1 MTIPHPVGDGHTVIK
16 FVVNKFGFSRAY
28 AYFCSM
34 KAKEKQKYRLTAVAR
49 WIWQASKGART
60 MVVVNSL
67 VGVLDVAVGL
77 AFVWF
82 SKEIIDIATGD
93 REGNLVTY
101 GIVMAVVML
110 AEIGV
115 RALDSWIVNTLSVRN
130 RNRLRH
136 RLFARLMRSEWRGLE
151 QHHSGD
157 VLNRLINDITTVS
170 SLITETTSALI
181 ITVVQLIA
189 SFFFL
194 FYMDRTLALII
205 VCIMPLFLVFSRFY
219 VRRMRGMTKDVRES
233 DSRIHAVMQESLQNK
248 LVIKTLEQDSEVL
261 EKLDGLQ
268 DTLETQVIRRTR
280 FSIGTRAVVSTGFA
294 TGYLTAFLWGV
305 FRIAA
310 GRITFGVMTAFL
322 QLVGRVQRP
331 ITDIARMIPGMV
343 GAITSGERLMELEE
357 LPLEE
362 MANPKLSR
370 DTAGVR
376 LDDVTFRYAD
386 GDRSILEHF
395 SANFPPH
402 STTAILGETGAG
414 KTTLIRLL
422 LALVKPEEGRVV
434 VYDTTGTIGDAS
446 PDTRCNFVYVPQ
458 GNTLFS
464 GTIRDNLL
472 LGNST
477 VTDEEMWRVL
487 DMACA
492 GFVHT
497 LPQGLD
503 TPCGEGG
510 GGFSEGQAQR
520 IAIARS
526 LLRPGSILLLD
537 ESTSALDVETEQELL
552 RRITEGE
559 RGKTL
564 IFITH
569 RTSVTDY
576 CDRAITITSQAT

>member
-1 MTIPHPVGDGHTVIK
+1 
-16 FVVNKFGFSRAY
+16 
-28 AYFCSM
+28 M
-34 KAKEKQKYRLTAVAR
+34 KTKEKQKYRLTVVLR
-49 WIWQASKGART
+49 WIWQASKGARG

-67 VGVLDVAVGL
+67 VGTLDVAVGL

-82 SKEIIDIATGD
+82 SKEIIDIATGV
-93 REGNLVTY
+93 REGSLVTY
-101 GIVMAVVML
+101 GIVMAALML

-115 RALDSWIVNTLSVRN
+115 RALDSWIANTLSVRN
-130 RNRLRH
+130 RNRLRY
-136 RLFARLMRSEWRGLE
+136 RLFARLMQSEWRGLE

-170 SLITETTSALI
+170 SLITETASALI

-194 FYMDRTLALII
+194 YYMDRTLALII

-248 LVIKTLEQDSEVL
+248 LVIKTLEQDSKL
-261 EKLDGLQ
+261 LGKLDGLQ
-268 DTLETQVIRRTR
+268 DTLEEQVLRRTR
-280 FSIGTRAVVSTGFA
+280 FSIGTRAVVSAGFA

-310 GRITFGVMTAFL
+310 GSITFGVMTAFL

-343 GAITSGERLMELEE
+343 GAVTSGERLMELEE
-357 LPLEE
+357 LPLEQTTSPQ
-362 MANPKLSR
+362 MV
-370 DTAGVR
+370 DGTAGVR
-376 LDDVTFRYAD
+376 LEDITFHYAE
-386 GDRSILEHF
+386 GDRDILKHF
-395 SANFPPH
+395 SADFPPH
-402 STTAILGETGAG
+402 TATAILGETGAG

-422 LALVKPEEGRVV
+422 LALVKPVEGRVV
-434 VYDTTGTIGDAS
+434 VYDEPAEKGESHEYAAS

-472 LGNST
+472 LGDSASS
-477 VTDEEMWRVL
+477 DERMWAAL

-492 GFVHT
+492 DFVRR

-510 GGFSEGQAQR
+510 GGLSEGQAQR

-537 ESTSALDVETEQELL
+537 ESTSALDVETERELL

-559 RGKTL
+559 QGKTL

-569 RTSVTDY
+569 RPSVTGY
-576 CDRAITITSQAT
+576 CDRIIRIEN

>member
-1 MTIPHPVGDGHTVIK
+1 
-16 FVVNKFGFSRAY
+16 
-28 AYFCSM
+28 M
-34 KAKEKQKYRLTAVAR
+34 KTKEKQKYRLTVVLR
-49 WIWQASKGART
+49 WIWQASKGARG

-67 VGVLDVAVGL
+67 VGTLDVAVGL

-82 SKEIIDIATGD
+82 SKEIIDIATGV
-93 REGNLVTY
+93 REGSLVTY
-101 GIVMAVVML
+101 GIVMAALML

-115 RALDSWIVNTLSVRN
+115 RALDSWIANTLSVRN
-130 RNRLRH
+130 RNRLRY
-136 RLFARLMRSEWRGLE
+136 RLFARLMQSEWRGLE

-170 SLITETTSALI
+170 SLITETASALI

-194 FYMDRTLALII
+194 YYMDRTLALIV

-248 LVIKTLEQDSEVL
+248 LVIKTLEQDSKL
-261 EKLDGLQ
+261 LGKLDGLQ
-268 DTLETQVIRRTR
+268 DTLEEQVLRRTR
-280 FSIGTRAVVSTGFA
+280 FSIGSRAVVSAGFA

-310 GRITFGVMTAFL
+310 GSITFGVMTAFL

-343 GAITSGERLMELEE
+343 GAVTSGERLMELEE
-357 LPLEE
+357 LPLEQTTSPQ
-362 MANPKLSR
+362 MV
-370 DTAGVR
+370 DGTAGVR
-376 LDDVTFRYAD
+376 LEDVTFHYAE
-386 GDRSILEHF
+386 GDRDILKHF
-395 SANFPPH
+395 SADFPPH
-402 STTAILGETGAG
+402 TATAILGETGAG

-422 LALVKPEEGRVV
+422 LALVKPVEGRVV
-434 VYDTTGTIGDAS
+434 VYDEPAEEGESHEYAAS

-472 LGNST
+472 LGDSASS
-477 VTDEEMWRVL
+477 DERMWAAL

-492 GFVHT
+492 DFVRR

-510 GGFSEGQAQR
+510 GGLSEGQAQR

-537 ESTSALDVETEQELL
+537 ESTSALDVETERELL

-559 RGKTL
+559 QGKTL

-569 RTSVTDY
+569 RPSVTGY
-576 CDRAITITSQAT
+576 CDRIIRIEN

>member
-1 MTIPHPVGDGHTVIK
+1 
-16 FVVNKFGFSRAY
+16 
-28 AYFCSM
+28 
-34 KAKEKQKYRLTAVAR
+34 
-49 WIWQASKGART
+49 
-60 MVVVNSL
+60 
-67 VGVLDVAVGL
+67 
-77 AFVWF
+77 
-82 SKEIIDIATGD
+82 
-93 REGNLVTY
+93 
-101 GIVMAVVML
+101 
-110 AEIGV
+110 
-115 RALDSWIVNTLSVRN
+115 
-130 RNRLRH
+130 
-136 RLFARLMRSEWRGLE
+136 
-151 QHHSGD
+151 
-157 VLNRLINDITTVS
+157 
-170 SLITETTSALI
+170 
-181 ITVVQLIA
+181 
-189 SFFFL
+189 
-194 FYMDRTLALII
+194 
-205 VCIMPLFLVFSRFY
+205 
-219 VRRMRGMTKDVRES
+219 MRGMTKDVRES

-248 LVIKTLEQDSEVL
+248 LVIKTLEQDGEVL

-280 FSIGTRAVVSTGFA
+280 FSIGTRAVVSAGFA

-305 FRIAA
+305 FRIAS
-310 GRITFGVMTAFL
+310 GKITFGVMTAFL

-357 LPLEE
+357 LPMEE
-362 MANPKLSR
+362 TPNPILSKG
-370 DTAGVR
+370 TAGAR
-376 LDDVTFRYAD
+376 LENVTFRYPD
-386 GDRSILEHF
+386 GDRNILEHF
-395 SANFPPH
+395 SADFPPH

-422 LALVKPEEGRVV
+422 LALVKPSEGSVEI
-434 VYDTTGTIGDAS
+434 YDQAGSIGPAS

-472 LGNST
+472 LGDST

-492 GFVHT
+492 DFVRR

-520 IAIARS
+520 ITIARS

-552 RRITEGE
+552 RRISEGE

-569 RTSVTDY
+569 RPSVTDY
-576 CDRAITITSQAT
+576 CDRIIKIKS

>member
-1 MTIPHPVGDGHTVIK
+1 
-16 FVVNKFGFSRAY
+16 
-28 AYFCSM
+28 M
-34 KAKEKQKYRLTAVAR
+34 KAKEKQKYRLAVVAR
-49 WIWQASKGART
+49 WIWQASKGARG
-60 MVVVNSL
+60 MVLVNSL
-67 VGVLDVAVGL
+67 VGTLDVAVGL

-82 SKEIIDIATGD
+82 SKEIIDIATGA
-93 REGNLVTY
+93 REGNLLTY
-101 GIVMAVVML
+101 SIIMAVLML

-115 RALDSWIVNTLSVRN
+115 KALDSWIVNTLSVRN
-130 RNRLRH
+130 RNRLRY

-170 SLITETTSALI
+170 SLITETSSALI
-181 ITVVQLIA
+181 ITLVQLVA

-194 FYMDRTLALII
+194 YYMDKMLALII

-248 LVIKTLEQDSEVL
+248 LVIKTLEQDGEIL

-268 DTLETQVIRRTR
+268 DTLESQVIRRTR
-280 FSIGTRAVVSTGFA
+280 FSIGTRAVVSAGFA

-310 GRITFGVMTAFL
+310 GSITFGVMTAFL

-362 MANPKLSR
+362 MANPKLSK

-376 LDDVTFRYAD
+376 LEDVTFRYAE
-386 GDRSILEHF
+386 GDRNILEHF
-395 SANFPPH
+395 SADFPPH

-422 LALVKPEEGRVV
+422 LALVKPEKGSVV
-434 VYDTTGTIGDAS
+434 VYDSTETIGTAS

-472 LGNST
+472 LGDST

-492 GFVHT
+492 DFVRH

-520 IAIARS
+520 ITIARS

-537 ESTSALDVETEQELL
+537 ESTSALDVETEQEML

-569 RTSVTDY
+569 RPSVTDY
-576 CDRAITITSQAT
+576 CDRIIRIKN

>member
-1 MTIPHPVGDGHTVIK
+1 
-16 FVVNKFGFSRAY
+16 
-28 AYFCSM
+28 M
-34 KAKEKQKYRLTAVAR
+34 KTKEKQKYRLTVVLR
-49 WIWQASKGART
+49 WIWQASKGARG

-67 VGVLDVAVGL
+67 VGTLDVAVGL

-82 SKEIIDIATGD
+82 SKEIIDIATGV
-93 REGNLVTY
+93 REGSLVTY
-101 GIVMAVVML
+101 GIVMAALML

-115 RALDSWIVNTLSVRN
+115 RALDSWIANTLSVRN
-130 RNRLRH
+130 RNRLRY
-136 RLFARLMRSEWRGLE
+136 RLFARLMQSEWRGLE

-170 SLITETTSALI
+170 SLITETASALI

-194 FYMDRTLALII
+194 YYMDRTLALIV

-248 LVIKTLEQDSEVL
+248 LVIKTLEQDSKL
-261 EKLDGLQ
+261 LGKLDGLQ
-268 DTLETQVIRRTR
+268 DTLEEQVLRRTR
-280 FSIGTRAVVSTGFA
+280 FSIGSRAVVSAGFA

-310 GRITFGVMTAFL
+310 GCITFGVMTAFL

-343 GAITSGERLMELEE
+343 GAVTSGERLMELEE

-362 MANPKLSR
+362 TTTPQMV
-370 DTAGVR
+370 DGTAGVR
-376 LDDVTFRYAD
+376 LEDVTFHYAE
-386 GDRSILEHF
+386 GDRDILKHF
-395 SANFPPH
+395 SADFPPH
-402 STTAILGETGAG
+402 TATAILGETGAG

-422 LALVKPEEGRVV
+422 LALVKPVEGKVV
-434 VYDTTGTIGDAS
+434 VYDELAEKGESHEYAAS

-472 LGNST
+472 LGDSASS
-477 VTDEEMWRVL
+477 DERMWAAL

-492 GFVHT
+492 DFVRR

-510 GGFSEGQAQR
+510 GGLSEGQAQR

-537 ESTSALDVETEQELL
+537 ESTSALDVETERELL

-559 RGKTL
+559 QGKTL

-569 RTSVTDY
+569 RPSVTDY
-576 CDRAITITSQAT
+576 CDRIIRIKN

>member
-1 MTIPHPVGDGHTVIK
+1 MI
-16 FVVNKFGFSRAY
+16 
-28 AYFCSM
+28 
-34 KAKEKQKYRLTAVAR
+34 AKEKQKYRLAVVAR
-49 WIWQASKGART
+49 WIWQASKGARG
-60 MVVVNSL
+60 MVLVNSL
-67 VGVLDVAVGL
+67 VGTLDVAVGL

-82 SKEIIDIATGD
+82 SKEIIDIATGA
-93 REGNLVTY
+93 REGNLLTY
-101 GIVMAVVML
+101 SIIMAVLML

-130 RNRLRH
+130 RNRLRY
-136 RLFARLMRSEWRGLE
+136 RLFSRLMRSEWRGLE

-170 SLITETTSALI
+170 SLITETSSALI
-181 ITVVQLIA
+181 ITLVQLVA

-194 FYMDRTLALII
+194 YYMDKMLALII

-248 LVIKTLEQDSEVL
+248 LVIKTLEQDGEIL

-268 DTLETQVIRRTR
+268 DTLESQVIRRTR
-280 FSIGTRAVVSTGFA
+280 FSIGTRAVVSAGFA

-310 GRITFGVMTAFL
+310 GSITFGVMTAFL

-362 MANPKLSR
+362 MANPRLSK

-376 LDDVTFRYAD
+376 LEDVTFRYAE
-386 GDRSILEHF
+386 GDRNILEHF
-395 SANFPPH
+395 SADFPPH

-434 VYDTTGTIGDAS
+434 VYDSTETIGTAS

-492 GFVHT
+492 GFVRT

>member
-1 MTIPHPVGDGHTVIK
+1 
-16 FVVNKFGFSRAY
+16 
-28 AYFCSM
+28 M
-34 KAKEKQKYRLTAVAR
+34 KTKEKQKYRLTVVLR
-49 WIWQASKGART
+49 WIWQASKGARG

-67 VGVLDVAVGL
+67 VGTLDVAVGL

-82 SKEIIDIATGD
+82 SKETIDIATGV
-93 REGNLVTY
+93 REGSLVTY
-101 GIVMAVVML
+101 GIVMAALML

-115 RALDSWIVNTLSVRN
+115 RALDSWIANTLSVRN
-130 RNRLRH
+130 RNRLRY
-136 RLFARLMRSEWRGLE
+136 RLFARLMQSEWRGLE

-170 SLITETTSALI
+170 SLITETASALI

-194 FYMDRTLALII
+194 YYMDRTLALII

-248 LVIKTLEQDSEVL
+248 LVIKTLEQDSKL
-261 EKLDGLQ
+261 LGKLDGLQ
-268 DTLETQVIRRTR
+268 DTLEEQVLRRTR
-280 FSIGTRAVVSTGFA
+280 FSIGSRAVVSAGFA

-310 GRITFGVMTAFL
+310 GSISFGVMTAFL

-343 GAITSGERLMELEE
+343 GAVTSGERLMELEE
-357 LPLEE
+357 LPLEQTTSPQ
-362 MANPKLSR
+362 MVDS
-370 DTAGVR
+370 TAGVR
-376 LDDVTFRYAD
+376 LEDVTFHYAE
-386 GDRSILEHF
+386 GDRDILKHF
-395 SANFPPH
+395 SADFPPH
-402 STTAILGETGAG
+402 TATAILGETGAG

-422 LALVKPEEGRVV
+422 LALVKPVEGREGESHE
-434 VYDTTGTIGDAS
+434 YAAS

-472 LGNST
+472 LGDSASS
-477 VTDEEMWRVL
+477 DERMWAAL

-492 GFVHT
+492 DFVRR

-510 GGFSEGQAQR
+510 GGLSEGQAQR

-537 ESTSALDVETEQELL
+537 ESTSALDVETERELL

-559 RGKTL
+559 QGKTL

-569 RTSVTDY
+569 RPSVTGY
-576 CDRAITITSQAT
+576 CDRIIRIEN

>member
-1 MTIPHPVGDGHTVIK
+1 
-16 FVVNKFGFSRAY
+16 
-28 AYFCSM
+28 M
-34 KAKEKQKYRLTAVAR
+34 KSKEKQKYRLAVVAR
-49 WIWQASKGART
+49 WIWQASKGARG
-60 MVVVNSL
+60 MVLVNSL
-67 VGVLDVAVGL
+67 VGTLDVAVGL

-82 SKEIIDIATGD
+82 SKEIIDIATGA
-93 REGNLVTY
+93 REGNLLTY
-101 GIVMAVVML
+101 SIIMAVLML

-130 RNRLRH
+130 RNRLRY

-170 SLITETTSALI
+170 SLITETSSALI
-181 ITVVQLIA
+181 ITLVQLVA

-194 FYMDRTLALII
+194 YYMDKMLALII

-248 LVIKTLEQDSEVL
+248 LVIKTLEQDGEIL

-268 DTLETQVIRRTR
+268 DTLESQVIRRTR
-280 FSIGTRAVVSTGFA
+280 FSIGTRAVVSAGFA

-310 GRITFGVMTAFL
+310 GSITFGVMTAFL

-362 MANPKLSR
+362 MANPKLSK

-376 LDDVTFRYAD
+376 LEDVTFRYAE
-386 GDRSILEHF
+386 GDRNILEHF
-395 SANFPPH
+395 SADFPPH

-422 LALVKPEEGRVV
+422 LALVKPEKGSVV
-434 VYDTTGTIGDAS
+434 VYDSTETIGTAS

-472 LGNST
+472 LGDST
-477 VTDEEMWRVL
+477 VTEEEMWRVL

-492 GFVHT
+492 DFVHH

-520 IAIARS
+520 ITIARS

-569 RTSVTDY
+569 RPSVTDY
-576 CDRAITITSQAT
+576 CDRIIRIKN

>member
-1 MTIPHPVGDGHTVIK
+1 
-16 FVVNKFGFSRAY
+16 
-28 AYFCSM
+28 M
-34 KAKEKQKYRLTAVAR
+34 KTKERQKYGLKAVGR
-49 WIWQASKGART
+49 WIWQASKGARG
-60 MVVVNSL
+60 MVAVNTL
-67 VGVLDVAVGL
+67 VGMVDVAVGL

-82 SKEIIDIATGD
+82 SKETIDIATGD
-93 REGNLVTY
+93 SEGSLVRS
-101 GIVMAVVML
+101 GIVMGVLML

-115 RALDSWIVNTLSVRN
+115 RALDSWILNTLAVRN

-136 RLFARLMRSEWRGLE
+136 RLFARLMQSEWRGLE

-157 VLNRLINDITTVS
+157 VLNRLINDISTVS
-170 SLITETTSALI
+170 SLITETASALL
-181 ITVVQLIA
+181 ITMVQLVA

-194 FYMDRTLALII
+194 FSMDRMLALII

-261 EKLDGLQ
+261 GKLDGLQ
-268 DTLETQVIRRTR
+268 ETLETQVVRRTR
-280 FSIGTRAVVSTGFA
+280 FSIGTRAVVSAGFA
-294 TGYLTAFLWGV
+294 SGYLTAFLWGV

-343 GAITSGERLMELEE
+343 GALTSAERLMELEE
-357 LPLEE
+357 LPLEDI
-362 MANPKLSR
+362 ANPKLCKG
-370 DTAGVR
+370 TGGVR
-376 LDDVTFRYAD
+376 LDDVTFSYAD
-386 GDRSILEHF
+386 GDRNVLEHLTID
-395 SANFPPH
+395 FPPR

-422 LALVKPEEGRVV
+422 LALVKPSEGTVT
-434 VYDTTGTIGDAS
+434 VYDDGGTVGPAS
-446 PDTRCNFVYVPQ
+446 TDTRCNFVYVPQ

-472 LGNST
+472 LGDSR
-477 VTDEEMWRVL
+477 VMEEGMWRVL

-492 GFVHT
+492 DFVRR

-510 GGFSEGQAQR
+510 GGLSEGQAQR

-537 ESTSALDVETEQELL
+537 ESTSALDMETERELL
-552 RRITEGE
+552 GRITRGE

-576 CDRAITITSQAT
+576 CDRVVRL

>member
-1 MTIPHPVGDGHTVIK
+1 
-16 FVVNKFGFSRAY
+16 
-28 AYFCSM
+28 M
-34 KAKEKQKYRLTAVAR
+34 KAKEKQKYRLTVVAR
-49 WIWQASKGART
+49 WIWQASKGARS
-60 MVVVNSL
+60 MVLVNSL
-67 VGVLDVAVGL
+67 VGTLDVAVGL

-82 SKEIIDIATGD
+82 SKEIIDIATGA
-93 REGNLVTY
+93 REGNLLTY
-101 GIVMAVVML
+101 SIIMAVLML

-130 RNRLRH
+130 RNRLRY

-170 SLITETTSALI
+170 SLITETSSALI
-181 ITVVQLIA
+181 ITLVQLVA

-194 FYMDRTLALII
+194 YYMDKMLALII

-248 LVIKTLEQDSEVL
+248 LVIKTLEQDGEIL

-280 FSIGTRAVVSTGFA
+280 FSIGTRAVVSAGFA

-310 GRITFGVMTAFL
+310 GSITFGVMTAFL

-362 MANPKLSR
+362 MANPKLSK

-376 LDDVTFRYAD
+376 LEDVTFRYAE
-386 GDRSILEHF
+386 GDRNILEHF
-395 SANFPPH
+395 SADFPPH

-422 LALVKPEEGRVV
+422 LALVKPEKGSVV
-434 VYDTTGTIGDAS
+434 VYDSTETIGIAS

-472 LGNST
+472 LGDST

-492 GFVHT
+492 DFVHH

-520 IAIARS
+520 ITIARS

-569 RTSVTDY
+569 RPSVTDY
-576 CDRAITITSQAT
+576 CDRIIRIKN

>member
-1 MTIPHPVGDGHTVIK
+1 
-16 FVVNKFGFSRAY
+16 
-28 AYFCSM
+28 M
-34 KAKEKQKYRLTAVAR
+34 KAKEKQKYRLAVVAR
-49 WIWQASKGART
+49 WIWQASKGARG
-60 MVVVNSL
+60 MVLVNSL
-67 VGVLDVAVGL
+67 VGTLDVAVGL

-82 SKEIIDIATGD
+82 SKEIIDIATGA
-93 REGNLVTY
+93 REGNLLTY
-101 GIVMAVVML
+101 SIIMAVLML

-130 RNRLRH
+130 RNRLRY

-170 SLITETTSALI
+170 SLITETSSALI
-181 ITVVQLIA
+181 ITLVQLVA

-194 FYMDRTLALII
+194 YYMDKMLALII

-248 LVIKTLEQDSEVL
+248 LVIKTLEQDGEIL

-268 DTLETQVIRRTR
+268 DTLESQVIRRTR
-280 FSIGTRAVVSTGFA
+280 FSIGTRAVVSAGFA

-310 GRITFGVMTAFL
+310 GSITFGVMTAFL

-362 MANPKLSR
+362 MANPRLSK

-376 LDDVTFRYAD
+376 LEDVTFRYAE
-386 GDRSILEHF
+386 GDRNILEHF
-395 SANFPPH
+395 SADFPPH

-422 LALVKPEEGRVV
+422 LALVKPEKGSVV
-434 VYDTTGTIGDAS
+434 VYDSNETIGTAS

-472 LGNST
+472 LGDST

-492 GFVHT
+492 DFVHH

-520 IAIARS
+520 ITIARS

-569 RTSVTDY
+569 RPSVTDY
-576 CDRAITITSQAT
+576 CDRIIRIKN

>member
-1 MTIPHPVGDGHTVIK
+1 
-16 FVVNKFGFSRAY
+16 
-28 AYFCSM
+28 M
-34 KAKEKQKYRLTAVAR
+34 KAKEKQKYRLTVVLR
-49 WIWQASKGART
+49 WIWQASKGARG
-60 MVVVNSL
+60 MVVVSSL
-67 VGVLDVAVGL
+67 VGTLDVAVGL

-82 SKEIIDIATGD
+82 SKEIIDIATGV
-93 REGNLVTY
+93 REGSLVTY
-101 GIVMAVVML
+101 GIVMAALML

-115 RALDSWIVNTLSVRN
+115 RALDSWIANTLSVRN
-130 RNRLRH
+130 RNRLRY
-136 RLFARLMRSEWRGLE
+136 RLFARLMQSEWRGLE

-170 SLITETTSALI
+170 SLITETASALI

-194 FYMDRTLALII
+194 YYMDRTLALIV

-248 LVIKTLEQDSEVL
+248 LVIKTLEQDSKL
-261 EKLDGLQ
+261 LGKLDGLQ
-268 DTLETQVIRRTR
+268 DTLEEQVLRRTR
-280 FSIGTRAVVSTGFA
+280 FSIGSRAVVSAGFA

-310 GRITFGVMTAFL
+310 GSITFGVMTAFL

-343 GAITSGERLMELEE
+343 GAVTSGERLMELEE
-357 LPLEE
+357 LPLEQTTSPQ
-362 MANPKLSR
+362 MV
-370 DTAGVR
+370 DGTAGVR
-376 LDDVTFRYAD
+376 LEDVTFHYAE
-386 GDRSILEHF
+386 GDRDILKHF
-395 SANFPPH
+395 SADFPPH
-402 STTAILGETGAG
+402 TATAILGETGAG

-422 LALVKPEEGRVV
+422 LALVKPVEGRVV
-434 VYDTTGTIGDAS
+434 VYDEPAEEGESHEYAAS

-472 LGNST
+472 LGDSASS
-477 VTDEEMWRVL
+477 DERMWAAL

-492 GFVHT
+492 DFVRR

-510 GGFSEGQAQR
+510 GGLSEGQAQR

-537 ESTSALDVETEQELL
+537 ESTSALDVETERELL

-559 RGKTL
+559 QGKTL

-569 RTSVTDY
+569 RPSVTGY
-576 CDRAITITSQAT
+576 CDRIIRIEN

>member
-1 MTIPHPVGDGHTVIK
+1 
-16 FVVNKFGFSRAY
+16 
-28 AYFCSM
+28 M
-34 KAKEKQKYRLTAVAR
+34 KTKEKQKYRLTVVLR
-49 WIWQASKGART
+49 WIWQASKGARG

-67 VGVLDVAVGL
+67 VGTLDVAVGL

-82 SKEIIDIATGD
+82 SKEIIDIATGV
-93 REGNLVTY
+93 REGSLVTY
-101 GIVMAVVML
+101 GIVMAALML

-115 RALDSWIVNTLSVRN
+115 RALDSWIANTLSVRN
-130 RNRLRH
+130 RNRLRY
-136 RLFARLMRSEWRGLE
+136 RLFARLMQSEWRGLE

-170 SLITETTSALI
+170 SLITETASALI

-194 FYMDRTLALII
+194 YYMDRTLALVV

-248 LVIKTLEQDSEVL
+248 LVIKTLEQDSKL
-261 EKLDGLQ
+261 LGKLDGLQ
-268 DTLETQVIRRTR
+268 DTLEEQVLRRTR
-280 FSIGTRAVVSTGFA
+280 FSIGSRAVVSAGFA

-310 GRITFGVMTAFL
+310 GSITFGVMTAFL

-343 GAITSGERLMELEE
+343 GAVTSGERLMELEE
-357 LPLEE
+357 LPLEQTTSPQ
-362 MANPKLSR
+362 MV
-370 DTAGVR
+370 DGTAGVR
-376 LDDVTFRYAD
+376 LENVTFHYAE
-386 GDRSILEHF
+386 GDRDILKHF
-395 SANFPPH
+395 SADFPPH
-402 STTAILGETGAG
+402 TATAILGETGAG

-422 LALVKPEEGRVV
+422 LALVKPVEGRVV
-434 VYDTTGTIGDAS
+434 VYDEPAEKGECHEYAAS

-458 GNTLFS
+458 GNTLVS

-472 LGNST
+472 LGDSASS
-477 VTDEEMWRVL
+477 DERMWAAL

-492 GFVHT
+492 DFVRR

-510 GGFSEGQAQR
+510 GGLSEGQAQR

-537 ESTSALDVETEQELL
+537 ESTSALDVETERELL

-559 RGKTL
+559 QGKTL

-569 RTSVTDY
+569 RPSVTGY
-576 CDRAITITSQAT
+576 CDRIIRIEN

>member
-1 MTIPHPVGDGHTVIK
+1 
-16 FVVNKFGFSRAY
+16 
-28 AYFCSM
+28 M
-34 KAKEKQKYRLTAVAR
+34 KVKEKQKYRLTTVLR
-49 WIWQASKGART
+49 WIWHASKGARH
-60 MVVVNSL
+60 MVLVNSL
-67 VGVLDVAVGL
+67 VGVLDVAIGL
-77 AFVWF
+77 VFVWF
-82 SKEIIDIATGD
+82 SKEIIDIATGV

-101 GIVMAVVML
+101 GIIMAALMV

-115 RALDSWIVNTLSVRN
+115 RALDSWIANTLSVRN
-130 RNRLRH
+130 RNQLRH

-157 VLNRLINDITTVS
+157 VLNRLINDINTVS
-170 SLITETTSALI
+170 SLITETFSALI
-181 ITVVQLIA
+181 ITIVQLVA

-194 FYMDRTLALII
+194 FYMDRMLAVII
-205 VCIMPLFLVFSRFY
+205 VCITPLFLIFSRFY

-248 LVIKTLEQDSEVL
+248 LVIKTLEQDGEVL

-280 FSIGTRAVVSTGFA
+280 FSIGTRAVVSAGFA

-305 FRIAA
+305 FRIAS
-310 GRITFGVMTAFL
+310 GKITFGVMTAFL

-357 LPLEE
+357 LPMEE
-362 MANPKLSR
+362 TPNPVLSKG
-370 DTAGVR
+370 TAGAR
-376 LDDVTFRYAD
+376 LENVTFRYPD
-386 GDRSILEHF
+386 GDRNILEHF
-395 SANFPPH
+395 SADFPPH

-422 LALVKPEEGRVV
+422 LALVKPSEGSVEI
-434 VYDTTGTIGDAS
+434 YDQAGSIGPAS

-472 LGNST
+472 LGDST

-492 GFVHT
+492 DFVRR

-520 IAIARS
+520 ITIARS

-552 RRITEGE
+552 RRISEGE

-569 RTSVTDY
+569 RPSVTDY
-576 CDRAITITSQAT
+576 CDRIIKIKS

>member
-1 MTIPHPVGDGHTVIK
+1 
-16 FVVNKFGFSRAY
+16 
-28 AYFCSM
+28 M
-34 KAKEKQKYRLTAVAR
+34 KTKEKQKYRLTVVLR
-49 WIWQASKGART
+49 WIWQASKGARG

-67 VGVLDVAVGL
+67 VGTLDVAVGL

-82 SKEIIDIATGD
+82 SKETIDIATGV
-93 REGNLVTY
+93 REGSLVTY
-101 GIVMAVVML
+101 GIVMAALML

-115 RALDSWIVNTLSVRN
+115 RALDSWIANTLSVRN
-130 RNRLRH
+130 RNRLRY
-136 RLFARLMRSEWRGLE
+136 RLFARLMQSEWRGLE

-170 SLITETTSALI
+170 SLITETASALI

-194 FYMDRTLALII
+194 YYMDRTLALII

-248 LVIKTLEQDSEVL
+248 LVIKTLEQDSKL
-261 EKLDGLQ
+261 LGKLDSLQ
-268 DTLETQVIRRTR
+268 DTLEEQVLRRTR
-280 FSIGTRAVVSTGFA
+280 FSIGSRAVVSAGFA

-310 GRITFGVMTAFL
+310 GSITFGVMTAFL

-343 GAITSGERLMELEE
+343 GAVTSGERLMELEE
-357 LPLEE
+357 LPLEQTTSPQ
-362 MANPKLSR
+362 MV
-370 DTAGVR
+370 DGTAGVR
-376 LDDVTFRYAD
+376 LENVTFHYAE
-386 GDRSILEHF
+386 GDRDILKHF
-395 SANFPPH
+395 SADFPPH
-402 STTAILGETGAG
+402 TATAILGETGAG

-422 LALVKPEEGRVV
+422 LALVKPVEGRVV
-434 VYDTTGTIGDAS
+434 VYDEPVEKGESHEYAAS

-472 LGNST
+472 LGDSASS
-477 VTDEEMWRVL
+477 DERMWAAL

-492 GFVHT
+492 DFVRR

-510 GGFSEGQAQR
+510 GGLSEGQAQR

-537 ESTSALDVETEQELL
+537 ESTSALDVETERELL

-559 RGKTL
+559 QGKTL

-569 RTSVTDY
+569 RPSVTGY
-576 CDRAITITSQAT
+576 CDRIIRIEN

>member
-1 MTIPHPVGDGHTVIK
+1 
-16 FVVNKFGFSRAY
+16 
-28 AYFCSM
+28 M
-34 KAKEKQKYRLTAVAR
+34 KTKEKQKYRLTVVLR
-49 WIWQASKGART
+49 WIWQASKGARG

-67 VGVLDVAVGL
+67 VGTLDVAVGL

-82 SKEIIDIATGD
+82 CKEIIDIATGV
-93 REGNLVTY
+93 REGSLVTY
-101 GIVMAVVML
+101 GIVMAALML

-115 RALDSWIVNTLSVRN
+115 RALDSWIANTLSVRN
-130 RNRLRH
+130 RNRLRY
-136 RLFARLMRSEWRGLE
+136 RLFARLMQSEWRGLE

-170 SLITETTSALI
+170 SLITETASALI

-194 FYMDRTLALII
+194 FYMDRTLALIV

-248 LVIKTLEQDSEVL
+248 LVIKTLEQDSKL
-261 EKLDGLQ
+261 LGKLDGLQ
-268 DTLETQVIRRTR
+268 DTLEEQVLRRTR
-280 FSIGTRAVVSTGFA
+280 FSIGSRAVVSAGFA

-310 GRITFGVMTAFL
+310 GSITFGVMTAFL

-343 GAITSGERLMELEE
+343 GAVTSGERLMELEE
-357 LPLEE
+357 LPLEQTTSPQ
-362 MANPKLSR
+362 MV
-370 DTAGVR
+370 DGTAGVR
-376 LDDVTFRYAD
+376 LEDVTFHYAE
-386 GDRSILEHF
+386 GDRDILKHF
-395 SANFPPH
+395 SADFPPH
-402 STTAILGETGAG
+402 TATAILGETGAG

-422 LALVKPEEGRVV
+422 LALVKPVEGRVV
-434 VYDTTGTIGDAS
+434 VYDEPAEEGESHEYAAS

-472 LGNST
+472 LGDSASS
-477 VTDEEMWRVL
+477 DERMWAAL

-492 GFVHT
+492 DFVRR

-510 GGFSEGQAQR
+510 GGLSEGQAQR

-537 ESTSALDVETEQELL
+537 ESTSALDVETERELL

-559 RGKTL
+559 QGKTL

-569 RTSVTDY
+569 RPSVTGY
-576 CDRAITITSQAT
+576 CDRIIRIEN

>member
-1 MTIPHPVGDGHTVIK
+1 
-16 FVVNKFGFSRAY
+16 
-28 AYFCSM
+28 M
-34 KAKEKQKYRLTAVAR
+34 KTKEKQKYRLTVVLR
-49 WIWQASKGART
+49 WIWQASKGARG

-67 VGVLDVAVGL
+67 VGTLDVAVGL

-82 SKEIIDIATGD
+82 SKETIDIATGV
-93 REGNLVTY
+93 REGSLVTY
-101 GIVMAVVML
+101 GIVMAALML

-115 RALDSWIVNTLSVRN
+115 RALDSWIANTLSVRN
-130 RNRLRH
+130 RNRLRY
-136 RLFARLMRSEWRGLE
+136 RLFARLMQSEWRGLE

-170 SLITETTSALI
+170 SLITETASALI

-194 FYMDRTLALII
+194 YYMDRTLALII

-248 LVIKTLEQDSEVL
+248 LVIKTLEQDSKL
-261 EKLDGLQ
+261 LGKLDGLQ
-268 DTLETQVIRRTR
+268 DTLEEQVLRRTR
-280 FSIGTRAVVSTGFA
+280 FSIGSRAVVSAGFA

-310 GRITFGVMTAFL
+310 GSISFGVMTAFL

-343 GAITSGERLMELEE
+343 GAVTSGERLMELEE
-357 LPLEE
+357 LPLEQTTSPQ
-362 MANPKLSR
+362 MVDS
-370 DTAGVR
+370 TAGVR
-376 LDDVTFRYAD
+376 LEDVTFHYAE
-386 GDRSILEHF
+386 GDRDILKHF
-395 SANFPPH
+395 SADFPPH
-402 STTAILGETGAG
+402 TATAILGETGAG

-422 LALVKPEEGRVV
+422 LALVKPVEGRVV
-434 VYDTTGTIGDAS
+434 VYDEPAEEGESHEYAAS

-472 LGNST
+472 LGDSASS
-477 VTDEEMWRVL
+477 DERMWAAL

-492 GFVHT
+492 DFVRR

-510 GGFSEGQAQR
+510 GGLSEGQAQR

-537 ESTSALDVETEQELL
+537 ESTSALDVETERELL

-559 RGKTL
+559 QGKTL

-569 RTSVTDY
+569 RPSVTGY
-576 CDRAITITSQAT
+576 CDRIIRIEN

>member
-1 MTIPHPVGDGHTVIK
+1 
-16 FVVNKFGFSRAY
+16 
-28 AYFCSM
+28 M
-34 KAKEKQKYRLTAVAR
+34 KTKKKQKYRLTVVLR
-49 WIWQASKGART
+49 WIWQASKGARG

-67 VGVLDVAVGL
+67 VGTLDVAVGL

-82 SKEIIDIATGD
+82 SKEIIDIATGVRD
-93 REGNLVTY
+93 GSLVTY
-101 GIVMAVVML
+101 GIVMAALML

-115 RALDSWIVNTLSVRN
+115 RALDSWIANTLSVRN
-130 RNRLRH
+130 RNRLRY
-136 RLFARLMRSEWRGLE
+136 RLFARLMQSEWRGLE

-170 SLITETTSALI
+170 SLITETASALI

-194 FYMDRTLALII
+194 YYMDRTLALIV

-248 LVIKTLEQDSEVL
+248 LVIKTLEQDSKL
-261 EKLDGLQ
+261 LGKLDGLQ
-268 DTLETQVIRRTR
+268 GTLEQQVLRRTR
-280 FSIGTRAVVSTGFA
+280 FSIGSRAVVSAGFA

-310 GRITFGVMTAFL
+310 GSITFGVMTAFL

-343 GAITSGERLMELEE
+343 GAVTSGERLMELEE
-357 LPLEE
+357 LPLEQTTSPQ
-362 MANPKLSR
+362 MV
-370 DTAGVR
+370 DGTAGVR
-376 LDDVTFRYAD
+376 LENVTFHYAE
-386 GDRSILEHF
+386 GDRDILKHF
-395 SANFPPH
+395 SADFPPH
-402 STTAILGETGAG
+402 TATAILGETGAG

-422 LALVKPEEGRVV
+422 LALVKPVEGRVV
-434 VYDTTGTIGDAS
+434 VYDEPAEKGECHEYAAS

-472 LGNST
+472 LGDSASS
-477 VTDEEMWRVL
+477 DERMWAAL

-492 GFVHT
+492 DFVRR

-510 GGFSEGQAQR
+510 GGLSEGQAQR

-537 ESTSALDVETEQELL
+537 ESTSALDVETERELL

-559 RGKTL
+559 QGKTL

-569 RTSVTDY
+569 RPSVTGY
-576 CDRAITITSQAT
+576 CDRIIRIEN

>member
-1 MTIPHPVGDGHTVIK
+1 
-16 FVVNKFGFSRAY
+16 
-28 AYFCSM
+28 M
-34 KAKEKQKYRLTAVAR
+34 KTKEKQKYRLTVVLR
-49 WIWQASKGART
+49 WIWQASKGARG
-60 MVVVNSL
+60 MVVVSSL
-67 VGVLDVAVGL
+67 VGTLDVAVGL

-82 SKEIIDIATGD
+82 SKEIIDIATGV
-93 REGNLVTY
+93 REGSLVTY
-101 GIVMAVVML
+101 GIVMAALML

-115 RALDSWIVNTLSVRN
+115 RALDSWIANTLSVRN
-130 RNRLRH
+130 RNRLRY
-136 RLFARLMRSEWRGLE
+136 RLFARLMQSEWRGLE

-170 SLITETTSALI
+170 SLITETASALI

-194 FYMDRTLALII
+194 YYMDRTLALIV

-248 LVIKTLEQDSEVL
+248 LVIKTLEQDSKL
-261 EKLDGLQ
+261 LGKLDGLQ
-268 DTLETQVIRRTR
+268 DTLEEQVLRRTR
-280 FSIGTRAVVSTGFA
+280 FSIGSRAVVSAGFA

-310 GRITFGVMTAFL
+310 GSITFGVMTAFL

-343 GAITSGERLMELEE
+343 GAVTSGERLMELEE
-357 LPLEE
+357 LPLEQTTSPQ
-362 MANPKLSR
+362 MV
-370 DTAGVR
+370 DGTAGVR
-376 LDDVTFRYAD
+376 LEDVTFHYAE
-386 GDRSILEHF
+386 GDRDILKHF
-395 SANFPPH
+395 SADFPPH
-402 STTAILGETGAG
+402 TATAILGETGAG

-422 LALVKPEEGRVV
+422 LALVKPVEGRVA
-434 VYDTTGTIGDAS
+434 VYDEPAEEGESHEYAAS

-472 LGNST
+472 LGDSASS
-477 VTDEEMWRVL
+477 DERMWAAL

-492 GFVHT
+492 DFVRR

-510 GGFSEGQAQR
+510 GGLSEGQAQR

-537 ESTSALDVETEQELL
+537 ESTSALDVETERELL

-559 RGKTL
+559 QGKTL

-569 RTSVTDY
+569 RPSVTGY
-576 CDRAITITSQAT
+576 CDRIIRIENQE

>member
-1 MTIPHPVGDGHTVIK
+1 M
-16 FVVNKFGFSRAY
+16 
-28 AYFCSM
+28 
-34 KAKEKQKYRLTAVAR
+34 
-49 WIWQASKGART
+49 
-60 MVVVNSL
+60 
-67 VGVLDVAVGL
+67 
-77 AFVWF
+77 
-82 SKEIIDIATGD
+82 
-93 REGNLVTY
+93 
-101 GIVMAVVML
+101 
-110 AEIGV
+110 
-115 RALDSWIVNTLSVRN
+115 
-130 RNRLRH
+130 
-136 RLFARLMRSEWRGLE
+136 
-151 QHHSGD
+151 
-157 VLNRLINDITTVS
+157 
-170 SLITETTSALI
+170 
-181 ITVVQLIA
+181 
-189 SFFFL
+189 
-194 FYMDRTLALII
+194 
-205 VCIMPLFLVFSRFY
+205 
-219 VRRMRGMTKDVRES
+219 
-233 DSRIHAVMQESLQNK
+233 
-248 LVIKTLEQDSEVL
+248 
-261 EKLDGLQ
+261 
-268 DTLETQVIRRTR
+268 IRRTR

-362 MANPKLSR
+362 QASPKLSK

-376 LDDVTFRYAD
+376 LEDVTFRYAE
-386 GDRSILEHF
+386 GDRNILEHF
-395 SANFPPH
+395 SADFPPH

-422 LALVKPEEGRVV
+422 LALVKPSKGTVT
-434 VYDTTGTIGDAS
+434 VYDSTGTIGPAS

-472 LGNST
+472 LGDST

-492 GFVHT
+492 DFVRH

-520 IAIARS
+520 ITIARS

-569 RTSVTDY
+569 RPSVTDY

>member
-1 MTIPHPVGDGHTVIK
+1 
-16 FVVNKFGFSRAY
+16 
-28 AYFCSM
+28 M
-34 KAKEKQKYRLTAVAR
+34 KAKEKQKYRLTTVLR
-49 WIWQASKGART
+49 WIWQASKGARG

-67 VGVLDVAVGL
+67 VGTLDVAVGL

-82 SKEIIDIATGD
+82 SKEIIDIATGV

-101 GIVMAVVML
+101 GIVMAVLML

-115 RALDSWIVNTLSVRN
+115 RALDSWIANTLSVRN
-130 RNRLRH
+130 RNRLRY
-136 RLFARLMRSEWRGLE
+136 RLFARLMQSEWRGLE

-170 SLITETTSALI
+170 SLITETASALI

-194 FYMDRTLALII
+194 YYMDSTLALII

-248 LVIKTLEQDSEVL
+248 LVIKTLEQDSKL
-261 EKLDGLQ
+261 LGKLDGLQ
-268 DTLETQVIRRTR
+268 DTLEEQVLRRTR
-280 FSIGTRAVVSTGFA
+280 FSIGTRAVVSAGFA

-310 GRITFGVMTAFL
+310 GSITFGVMTAFL

-343 GAITSGERLMELEE
+343 GAVTSGERLMELEE
-357 LPLEE
+357 LPLEQTTSPQ
-362 MANPKLSR
+362 MV
-370 DTAGVR
+370 DGTAGVR
-376 LDDVTFRYAD
+376 LEDVTFHYAE
-386 GDRSILEHF
+386 GDRDILKHF
-395 SANFPPH
+395 SADFPPH
-402 STTAILGETGAG
+402 TATAILGETGAG

-422 LALVKPEEGRVV
+422 LALVKPVEGRVM
-434 VYDTTGTIGDAS
+434 VYDEPAEKGESHEYAAS

-472 LGNST
+472 LGDSASS
-477 VTDEEMWRVL
+477 DERMWAVL

-492 GFVHT
+492 DFVRH

-510 GGFSEGQAQR
+510 GGLSEGQAQR

-537 ESTSALDVETEQELL
+537 ESTSALDVETERELL

-559 RGKTL
+559 QGKTL

-569 RTSVTDY
+569 RPSVTDY
-576 CDRAITITSQAT
+576 CDRIIRIKN

>member
-1 MTIPHPVGDGHTVIK
+1 
-16 FVVNKFGFSRAY
+16 
-28 AYFCSM
+28 M
-34 KAKEKQKYRLTAVAR
+34 KTKEKQKYRLTVVLR
-49 WIWQASKGART
+49 WIWQASKGARG

-67 VGVLDVAVGL
+67 VGTLDVAVGL

-82 SKEIIDIATGD
+82 SKEIIDIATGV
-93 REGNLVTY
+93 REGSLVTY
-101 GIVMAVVML
+101 GIVMAALML
-110 AEIGV
+110 VEIGV
-115 RALDSWIVNTLSVRN
+115 RALDSWIANTLSVRN
-130 RNRLRH
+130 RNRLRY
-136 RLFARLMRSEWRGLE
+136 RLFARLMQSEWRGLE

-170 SLITETTSALI
+170 SLITETASALI

-194 FYMDRTLALII
+194 YYMDRTLALII

-248 LVIKTLEQDSEVL
+248 LVIKTLEQDSKL
-261 EKLDGLQ
+261 LGKLDSLQ
-268 DTLETQVIRRTR
+268 DTLEEQVLRRTR
-280 FSIGTRAVVSTGFA
+280 FSIGSRAVVSAGFA

-310 GRITFGVMTAFL
+310 GSITFGVMTAFL

-343 GAITSGERLMELEE
+343 GAVTSGERLMELEE
-357 LPLEE
+357 LPLEQTTSPQ
-362 MANPKLSR
+362 MV
-370 DTAGVR
+370 DGTAGVR
-376 LDDVTFRYAD
+376 LENVTFHYAE
-386 GDRSILEHF
+386 GDRDILKHF
-395 SANFPPH
+395 SADFPPH
-402 STTAILGETGAG
+402 TATAILGETGAG

-422 LALVKPEEGRVV
+422 LALVKPVEGRVV
-434 VYDTTGTIGDAS
+434 VYDEPAEKGESHEYAAS

-472 LGNST
+472 LGDSASS
-477 VTDEEMWRVL
+477 DERMWAAL

-492 GFVHT
+492 DFVRR

-510 GGFSEGQAQR
+510 GGLSEGQAQR

-537 ESTSALDVETEQELL
+537 ESTSALDVETERELL

-559 RGKTL
+559 QGKTL

-569 RTSVTDY
+569 RPSVTGY
-576 CDRAITITSQAT
+576 CDRIIRIEN

>member
-1 MTIPHPVGDGHTVIK
+1 
-16 FVVNKFGFSRAY
+16 
-28 AYFCSM
+28 M
-34 KAKEKQKYRLTAVAR
+34 KMKEKQKYRVTTVLR
-49 WIWQASKGART
+49 WIWQASKGARG
-60 MVVVNSL
+60 MVAVNAL
-67 VGVLDVAVGL
+67 VGIIDVAVGL

-93 REGNLVTY
+93 REGSLVTY
-101 GIVMAVVML
+101 GIVMAVLML

-115 RALDSWIVNTLSVRN
+115 RALDSWIANTLSVRN

-136 RLFARLMRSEWRGLE
+136 RLFARLMQSEWRGLE

-157 VLNRLINDITTVS
+157 VLNRLINDIGTVS
-170 SLITETTSALI
+170 SLITETFSALI

-189 SFFFL
+189 SFIFL

-219 VRRMRGMTKDVRES
+219 VRRMRSMTKDVRES

-261 EKLDGLQ
+261 DKLDGLQ
-268 DTLETQVIRRTR
+268 GTLEGQVIRRTR
-280 FSIGTRAVVSTGFA
+280 FSIGTRAVVSAGFA

-305 FRIAA
+305 FRIAS
-310 GRITFGVMTAFL
+310 GSITFGVMTAFL

-362 MANPKLSR
+362 TSHPLMMR
-370 DTAGVR
+370 GTAGVR
-376 LDDVTFRYAD
+376 VEDVTFHYAE
-386 GDRSILEHF
+386 GDRDILKHF
-395 SANFPPH
+395 SADFPPH
-402 STTAILGETGAG
+402 SATAILGETGAG

-422 LALVKPEEGRVV
+422 LALVKPAQGRVV
-434 VYDTTGTIGDAS
+434 VYDEPSAEKESQEHPAS

-472 LGNST
+472 LGDSSSS
-477 VTDEEMWRVL
+477 EERMWTAL

-492 GFVHT
+492 DFVRR
-497 LPQGLD
+497 LPLGLD

-510 GGFSEGQAQR
+510 GGLSEGQAQR

-537 ESTSALDVETEQELL
+537 ESTSALDVETERELL

-559 RGKTL
+559 QGKTL

-569 RTSVTDY
+569 RPSVTDY
-576 CDRAITITSQAT
+576 CDRIVRIDK

>member
-1 MTIPHPVGDGHTVIK
+1 
-16 FVVNKFGFSRAY
+16 
-28 AYFCSM
+28 M
-34 KAKEKQKYRLTAVAR
+34 KTKEKQKYRLTVVLR
-49 WIWQASKGART
+49 WIWQASKGARG

-67 VGVLDVAVGL
+67 VGTLDVAVGL

-82 SKEIIDIATGD
+82 SKEIIDIATGV
-93 REGNLVTY
+93 REGSLVTY
-101 GIVMAVVML
+101 GIVMAALML
-110 AEIGV
+110 VEIGV
-115 RALDSWIVNTLSVRN
+115 RALDSWIANTLSVRN
-130 RNRLRH
+130 RNRLRY
-136 RLFARLMRSEWRGLE
+136 RLFARLMQSEWRGLE

-170 SLITETTSALI
+170 SLITETASALI

-194 FYMDRTLALII
+194 YYMDRTLALII

-248 LVIKTLEQDSEVL
+248 LVIKTLEQDSKL
-261 EKLDGLQ
+261 LGKLDGLQ
-268 DTLETQVIRRTR
+268 GTLEQQVLRRTR
-280 FSIGTRAVVSTGFA
+280 FSIGSRAVVSAGFA

-310 GRITFGVMTAFL
+310 GSITFGVMTAFL

-343 GAITSGERLMELEE
+343 GAVTSGERLMELEE
-357 LPLEE
+357 LPLEQTTSPQ
-362 MANPKLSR
+362 MV
-370 DTAGVR
+370 DGTAGVR
-376 LDDVTFRYAD
+376 LEDVTFHYAE
-386 GDRSILEHF
+386 GDRDILKHF
-395 SANFPPH
+395 SADFPPH
-402 STTAILGETGAG
+402 TATAILGETGAG

-422 LALVKPEEGRVV
+422 LALVKPVEGRVV
-434 VYDTTGTIGDAS
+434 VYDEPAEKGESHEYAAS

-472 LGNST
+472 LGDSASS
-477 VTDEEMWRVL
+477 DERMWAAL

-492 GFVHT
+492 DFVRR

-510 GGFSEGQAQR
+510 GGLSEGQAQR

-537 ESTSALDVETEQELL
+537 ESTSALDVETERELL

-559 RGKTL
+559 QGKTL

-569 RTSVTDY
+569 RPSVTGY
-576 CDRAITITSQAT
+576 CDRIIRIEN

>member
-1 MTIPHPVGDGHTVIK
+1 
-16 FVVNKFGFSRAY
+16 
-28 AYFCSM
+28 M
-34 KAKEKQKYRLTAVAR
+34 KTKEKQKYRLTVVLR
-49 WIWQASKGART
+49 WIWQASKGARG

-67 VGVLDVAVGL
+67 VGTLDVAVGL

-82 SKEIIDIATGD
+82 SKEIIDIATGV
-93 REGNLVTY
+93 REGSLVTY
-101 GIVMAVVML
+101 GIVMAALML
-110 AEIGV
+110 VEIGV
-115 RALDSWIVNTLSVRN
+115 RALDSWIANTLSVRN
-130 RNRLRH
+130 RNRLRY
-136 RLFARLMRSEWRGLE
+136 RLFARLMQSEWRGLE

-170 SLITETTSALI
+170 SLITETASALI

-194 FYMDRTLALII
+194 YYMDRTLALII

-248 LVIKTLEQDSEVL
+248 LVIKTLEQDSKL
-261 EKLDGLQ
+261 LGKLDGLQ
-268 DTLETQVIRRTR
+268 GTLEQQVLRRTR
-280 FSIGTRAVVSTGFA
+280 FSIGSRAVVSAGFA

-310 GRITFGVMTAFL
+310 GSITFGVMTAFL

-343 GAITSGERLMELEE
+343 GAVTSGERLMELEE
-357 LPLEE
+357 LPLEQTTSPQ
-362 MANPKLSR
+362 MVDS
-370 DTAGVR
+370 TAGVR
-376 LDDVTFRYAD
+376 LENVTFHYAE
-386 GDRSILEHF
+386 GDRDILKHF
-395 SANFPPH
+395 SADFPPH
-402 STTAILGETGAG
+402 TATAILGETGAG

-422 LALVKPEEGRVV
+422 LALVKPVEGRVV
-434 VYDTTGTIGDAS
+434 VYDEPAEKGESHEYAAS

-472 LGNST
+472 LGDSASS
-477 VTDEEMWRVL
+477 DERMWAAL

-492 GFVHT
+492 DFVRR

-510 GGFSEGQAQR
+510 GGLSEGQAQR

-537 ESTSALDVETEQELL
+537 ESTSALDVETERELL

-559 RGKTL
+559 QGKTL

-569 RTSVTDY
+569 RPSVTGY
-576 CDRAITITSQAT
+576 CDRIIRIEN